1 MIKVYYNNKTIKV
14 DGHAGFADY
23 GCDIVCASVSS
34 ILYTTV
40 NAILSFDSKSITVI
54 DDKSFIINILS
65 NDDITIKLINNMIDL
80 LKELEKQYPKNI
92 KISKGE

>member
-40 NAILSFDSKSITVI
+40 NAILGFDSKSIKVI
-54 DDKSFIINILS
+54 DEKSFIINILS